1 MYYDNLY
8 NYINKQLIEN
18 SILDIEIENNFSF
31 KMPMFIKNSKINFNN
46 KTSTWVFEINFLEE
60 WNYNIYADLD
70 YSVLVSNE
78 IDLWWN
84 NFKTEDTTQIS
95 FLNNKFINFNTFD
108 FSWQALY
115 INNYIEN
122 NESIDITDSHNLFN
136 NVLKSGFTDS
146 YDIINNRRNFAE
158 NNIVEMWL
166 GWVYK
171 RLRNLDFF
179 NIDINS
185 ADLYKEVTWKEFP
198 KWLGDIYVI
207 FNY

>member
-1 MYYDNLY
+1 MYNELKAQY
-8 NYINKQLIEN
+8 IEN
-18 SILDIEIENNFSF
+18 SILDIEINNNFNF
-31 KMPMFIKNSKINFNN
+31 KMPNIIKDSKINFIN
-46 KTSTWVFEINFLEE
+46 TSTWVFELNFLEV
-60 WNYNIYADLD
+60 WNTKRKTNYN
-70 YSVLVSNE
+70 YSVLISNE

-84 NFKTEDTTQIS
+84 NFKTESTTQIS
-95 FLNNKFINFNTFD
+95 FLNNKFTNFNNFD
-108 FSWQALY
+108 FSWKAIF

-122 NESIDITDSHNLFN
+122 NESIDISDSHNLFN
-136 NVLKSGFTDS
+136 NILKSGFNDT
-146 YDIINNRRNFAE
+146 YDITNNRRNFAE

-171 RLRNLDFF
+171 RIRDLDFF

-185 ADLYKEVTWKEFP
+185 ADLYKEVTGKTFP